1 MLRTVKTKFGTFFIE
16 DLNSVRE
23 ESDIIKIFDSNK
35 KYMDYI
41 SVAHLNADRDY
52 TGRRLEE
59 EYQLRI
65 NDFID
70 CDTIES
76 LIEKISFD
84 YEMVTSD
91 WEEVADYLGINYYPN
106 KQLVLNEL
114 NGNEYVNRIGDY
126 FIVLSPY

>member
-23 ESDIIKIFDSNK
+23 EFDRIKIFDSNK

-41 SVAHLNADRDY
+41 SVAHLNADRDC

-65 NDFID
+65 NDFIN

-84 YEMVTSD
+84 YEMVTSE
-91 WEEVADYLGINYYPN
+91 WKEAADYLGINYYPN

-114 NGNEYVNRIGDY
+114 KGNEYVNKIGDY
-126 FIVLSPY
+126 FIVLSAY

>member
-23 ESDIIKIFDSNK
+23 ESDRIKIFDSNK

-41 SVAHLNADRDY
+41 SVAHLN
-52 TGRRLEE
+52 EE

-114 NGNEYVNRIGDY
+114 NGNECVNKIGDY